1 MSVVGFKENECL
13 TLLKRKP
20 AYKAEMEEKV
30 LCIWKYSMVVFVSL
44 NAANLHGFF
53 FFLNLYSRA
62 KCLRYR

>member
-1 MSVVGFKENECL
+1 MFDI
-13 TLLKRKP
+13 
-20 AYKAEMEEKV
+20 AEEEASLQGRDEEKV
-30 LCIWKYSMVVFVSL
+30 LCIWKYSMVVSVSL